1 MLPVPSDDKA
11 LIKFANDTI
20 EKCNVSV
27 GMRAAYCRLMNAIA
41 ETGRYDGTKSLINM
55 MFKHL
60 DRSATHLFSP
70 VELRFSIDFDN
81 PASPPWYDKGAIVA
95 KQLTRQWQRNSTD
108 KLFGRGVFDSLKY
121 GASILKQWCQVEG
134 PKQKP
139 HYYAKLVMPWQF
151 GVYNESENELSQQ
164 AAICETSVV
173 TLPEVWRRICHL
185 PNAKALFNRVRQH
198 AMTGT
203 SLSDPQSYFHQVLS
217 TSQLQTGVQGA
228 TRPLPG
234 GIVQLNN
241 DPNFAI
247 MGPQVAAE
255 TVQIHEL
262 WVQDDDDYT
271 TIIMCDPDVL
281 IAPLHKKSNLLGV
294 EGKQP
299 YTLIQPNEVT
309 NWFWGRSELVDLIEP
324 QALLSTLAD
333 DAKRMTGLQVDKIL
347 AFMGDN
353 NITDEQY
360 GQFRMA
366 GYVNLGQNGKVQDL
380 TPQFPSELLN
390 MIKWTIDTI
399 NNLGSFPEIM
409 QGKGEPGVRAGA
421 HADTLM
427 KTASPTLRDRALIVE
442 RQVENAADLTLCI
455 KEAKDAA
462 VYHTKATTI
471 DEAENTSFLL
481 ADLPEDWFV
490 TVDSHSSSPI
500 FASENTQIVTYAHKT
515 GIVDGEYAID
525 HLPLPDK
532 EGAKIKLRQKEQ
544 RQSAMLSKVLQENP
558 QVGEKI
564 IAKSLGGG
572 RR

>member
-1 MLPVPSDDKA
+1 
-11 LIKFANDTI
+11 
-20 EKCNVSV
+20 
-27 GMRAAYCRLMNAIA
+27 MNSIT

-55 MFKHL
+55 MYKHL
-60 DRSATHLFSP
+60 DRSATHLYSP
-70 VELRFSIDFDN
+70 VELKFSIDFDR
-81 PASPPWYDKGAIVA
+81 PAAKTWYEKANVVS

-108 KLFGRGVFDSLKY
+108 KLFGRGVFDAMKY
-121 GASILKQWCQVEG
+121 GASFLKQWCQVEG

-139 HYYAKLVMPWQF
+139 NYYAKLVMPWQF
-151 GVYNESENELSQQ
+151 GVYNEAENELERQP
-164 AAICETSVV
+164 ALCETSIV

-185 PNAKALFNRVRQH
+185 PNADKLYNRIRSH
-198 AMTGT
+198 AMTGQ
-203 SLSDPQSYFHQVLS
+203 SLSDPQSFFHQVLS
-217 TSQLQTGVQGA
+217 TSQIQTGVQGA

-271 TIIMCDPDVL
+271 TIIMVDPDVL
-281 IAPLHKKSNLLGV
+281 IAPLHKKANLLGV
-294 EGKQP
+294 EGKHP
-299 YTLIQPNEVT
+299 YTLIQANEVS
-309 NWFWGRSELVDLIEP
+309 NWLWGRSELVDLIEP
-324 QALLSTLAD
+324 QAMLSSMAD
-333 DAKRMTGLQVDKIL
+333 DAKRLTGLQVDKIL

-360 GQFRMA
+360 GQFRIS
-366 GYVNLGQNGKVQDL
+366 GYMNMGPTGKVQDL
-380 TPQFPSELLN
+380 TPAFPAELLN
-390 MIKWTIDTI
+390 MIKFMIDTI

-427 KTASPTLRDRALIVE
+427 KTAAPTLRDRALIIE
-442 RQVENAADLTLCI
+442 RQVENAADLTLSI
-455 KEAKDAA
+455 KEAKDAST
-462 VYHTKATTI
+462 YWTKADTPE
-471 DEAENTSFLL
+471 DAQKTSFLL
-481 ADLPEDWFV
+481 SNLPDDWFV

-500 FASENTQIVTYAHKT
+500 FSSENQQLVTYAQKS

-532 EGAKIKLRQKEQ
+532 EGAKIKLREKEQ
-544 RQSAMLSKVLQENP
+544 RQAAMLQNILKENP
-558 QVGEKI
+558 EVGQKI
-564 IAKSLGGG
+564 LAKSLGGG